1 MSGVVAENK
10 VRKFKILPFG
20 HRREHLAAYVPNIK
34 EQASL
39 RTGFF
44 SLFSSLSLSRSANS
58 IRSVGSENSA
68 GSSMRLARLSSRVQI
83 NGSAPRVGR
92 WPVSCSS

>member
-44 SLFSSLSLSRSANS
+44 SLFSSLSLSFSLREFYPLGGLRKLCGIIDA
-58 IRSVGSENSA
+58 
-68 GSSMRLARLSSRVQI
+68 SRAAFFACP
-83 NGSAPRVGR
+83 N
-92 WPVSCSS
+92 